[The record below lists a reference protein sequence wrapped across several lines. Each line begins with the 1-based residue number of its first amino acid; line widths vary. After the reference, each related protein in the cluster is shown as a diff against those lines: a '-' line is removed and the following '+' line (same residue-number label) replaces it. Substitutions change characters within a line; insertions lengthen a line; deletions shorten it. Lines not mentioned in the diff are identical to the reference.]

1 MITSA
6 VPFSQEFQKYTQ
18 FDGFNEFLKDL
29 RESIIKKNNSSVQV
43 SALSCMK
50 VTFFT

>member
-29 RESIIKKNNSSVQV
+29 RESIIKKTIRAYRYLHYHV
-43 SALSCMK
+43 
-50 VTFFT
+50 